1 MHAIFHGTQGC
12 WWRFNSPAS
21 NKEINVSLAFPDD
34 ASRASEQ
41 WPREFQPVFRRSGV
55 GVSRMMTKTDAFLV
69 LTMPGRLP
77 GCWTESF
84 VASACHFL
92 SPRSHT
98 NERARLLLAWRTK
111 KKKEGGREYRRLI
124 GGRFLRSYNLRRK
137 RCCKNTARKFKREE
151 KARTVVDL
159 EREKDIEFLL
169 NLLNLIFFFPK
180 SKFIDYYS
188 LFNDDFW
195 RKKKISDC

>member
-1 MHAIFHGTQGC
+1 
-12 WWRFNSPAS
+12 
-21 NKEINVSLAFPDD
+21 
-34 ASRASEQ
+34 
-41 WPREFQPVFRRSGV
+41 
-55 GVSRMMTKTDAFLV
+55 MTKTDAFLV

-98 NERARLLLAWRTK
+98 NERARLLAWRTK

-188 LFNDDFW
+188 LFNDDF
-195 RKKKISDC
+195 